1 MSDSTSPT
9 ATLKRGFEISGV
21 RVAVGASDQDVLD
34 RLVALLPAGAT
45 PCDPETVERHFT
57 LLTVGEGLWQYVM
70 ENGRSPIFPDLALV
84 IPMLDHELRRYVA
97 SSAPD
102 RVFVHAGAVSYRGRA
117 IVIPGKTFSGKTM
130 LVAALAREGAV
141 YYSDEYAILD
151 DDGLVHPY
159 ARPLALRMSDLQPSA
174 RHTVESLGGT
184 AGVEPVP
191 VGLIATTRYRPGATF
206 SPQTRTAGQ
215 GMLTLLAHSMPVR
228 DRPAET
234 LAAVRRAASTA
245 LVLEGDRGE
254 AETAARSLLEIAA
267 DVFPNGAE
275 PGR

>member
-1 MSDSTSPT
+1 MSDSASPR

-21 RVAVGASDQDVLD
+21 RVAVGASDQDILD
-34 RLVALLPAGAT
+34 RLVALLPTGAT

-102 RVFVHAGAVSYRGRA
+102 RVFVHAGAVAYRGRA
-117 IVIPGKTFSGKTM
+117 IVIPGLTFSGKTM
-130 LVAALAREGAV
+130 LVAALARAGAV

-151 DDGLVHPY
+151 ERGLVHPY
-159 ARPLALRMSDLQPSA
+159 ARPLSLRQPDSQPVT
-174 RHTVESLGGT
+174 RHTVESLGGS
-184 AGVEPVP
+184 AGEEPVP
-191 VGLIATTRYRPGATF
+191 VGLIAATRYRPGATF
-206 SPQTRTAGQ
+206 SPEPRTAGQ

-228 DRPAET
+228 DRPSET
-234 LAAVRRAASTA
+234 LAAVRRAASSA

-254 AETAARSLLEIAA
+254 ADTAAYSLLEIAA
-267 DVFPNGAE
+267 DAFPNGAE
-275 PGR
+275 SGQ